1 MHLMVELGR
10 CKVGLADVEEF
21 SLDFG
26 DICRAEVRS
35 KSKVEWKVVRVAMES
50 KLVDARRTDKKLKS
64 EQNILR
70 RKIYRK
76 TGDDSRKSKKMIRI
90 LKNHA
95 RQKKQELKIKYKKK
109 VEHLKKKYRQDEEDK
124 IDEIPAGMEGLEELS
139 IFDRKKFEKI
149 KTTEIEIMTLGDV
162 ELTDNERKILGL
174 HPKFSVVQKLPKD
187 ALDLDIELANAKLR
201 MQLKKEYDEKVDGEE
216 EIEITDEEQERLD
229 ELDAQCRQ
237 IFDPVEKVYDNRKR
251 RVTDLKECSRVTL
264 PKPLKEKDEALIEIR
279 RGVIGKI
286 YDEYRD
292 TNCKKDQQKSNLTK
306 DEEEGLESLQKKIQK
321 KELIVLKTDKSGKFF
336 VVSQDEYRKMG
347 AVHTTKDK
355 MISMKDVVEIEK
367 QLNGHSTFWCKMWRS
382 GDAHGHKERI
392 IDSKVCRSC
401 KVATMY
407 VMVKDHKKDG
417 STRPVVTGCSS
428 NTRGLSNSVS
438 DFLESVA
445 NSIPDAYEVI
455 SSEDMLARVQA
466 GNEAARK
473 IIAEGREKKLRKMR
487 CRKMGESSIEIIER
501 CMQNHRKKVD
511 EMTGVTEMHPQEPSQ
526 ERRDEM
532 IVEEGMRCME
542 CGPKLEKKLM
552 TECDGCGGEWVAED
566 FEISLIGND
575 VKALFPNIKSVSTGK
590 IVREEVERSP
600 LEIEGFDYK
609 YGLRYISMNRKYTG
623 NLGPIS
629 HLLPWKKKTPG
640 VAAGMKSKFMNS
652 KKDEEEKQWC
662 YPKAVPNRRER
673 KMIVARVAE
682 IGTRAVFENFTYQ
695 FGEDIFQQM
704 SGGPIGAR
712 VTMAAARIVMQSWSR
727 SYRDILLRSGLRL
740 TDMSGYVDDGRQSGT
755 TLRRGMKF
763 DRDEKVFKFS
773 QEAMDEDDEKDEP
786 SNVRMARRCKDAM
799 NSISEDLQFT
809 TEAPEDFCESKLPTL
824 DFKLWLVSGIILHSY
839 FEKEMRT
846 PFVIMKRSAMSE
858 QQRMQI
864 LSNELIRRISNVQM
878 SIVDEEMPEII
889 EHFTTQ
895 LKTSG
900 YDRRLA
906 KEIISCGVVG
916 YRRKVMRRDREGRG
930 FYRHASSTLS
940 QRNKKKLLEKT
951 TWYREKRKRAEGEED
966 QEDEMQLPAR
976 KKRMGERKKDQK
988 DAGRSVEV
996 KAVMFVPF
1004 TAGSKLAKDL
1014 RDAEEKLGSMTG
1026 YRLKL
1031 VEKAGDKLED
1041 LLTKSNPWQGLDCG
1055 RKGCLLCQTKQ
1066 KTERNLTQDCHTRN
1080 LVYESWCMSCL
1091 RKEEDEIEKMHE
1103 GDQRKIRESKEK
1115 IKKHLYVG
1123 ETSRSIYERA
1133 LEHQND
1139 VDQLK
1144 TSSHMLRHLLQM
1156 HPGEERSNVEF
1167 GIKVLRY
1174 TRSSFER
1181 QILESVMIQGKR
1193 DHHIMNS
1200 RAEFNRCAIPRLVT
1214 KLGEKELKKW
1224 K

>member
-1 MHLMVELGR
+1 MEGQELRDAKKLWEDVAANESRMHLMVELGR

-21 SLDFG
+21 SLDLG
-26 DICRAEVRS
+26 DKCRAEVKS

-187 ALDLDIELANAKLR
+187 ALDLDIELSNAKLR

-321 KELIVLKTDKSGKFF
+321 KEIIVLKTDKSGKFF

-526 ERRDEM
+526 ERWDEM

-786 SNVRMARRCKDAM
+786 SNVRMARRCKD
-799 NSISEDLQFT
+799 E
-809 TEAPEDFCESKLPTL
+809 
-824 DFKLWLVSGIILHSY
+824 
-839 FEKEMRT
+839 
-846 PFVIMKRSAMSE
+846 
-858 QQRMQI
+858 
-864 LSNELIRRISNVQM
+864 
-878 SIVDEEMPEII
+878 
-889 EHFTTQ
+889 
-895 LKTSG
+895 
-900 YDRRLA
+900 
-906 KEIISCGVVG
+906 
-916 YRRKVMRRDREGRG
+916 
-930 FYRHASSTLS
+930 
-940 QRNKKKLLEKT
+940 
-951 TWYREKRKRAEGEED
+951 
-966 QEDEMQLPAR
+966 
-976 KKRMGERKKDQK
+976 
-988 DAGRSVEV
+988 
-996 KAVMFVPF
+996 
-1004 TAGSKLAKDL
+1004 
-1014 RDAEEKLGSMTG
+1014 
-1026 YRLKL
+1026 
-1031 VEKAGDKLED
+1031 
-1041 LLTKSNPWQGLDCG
+1041 
-1055 RKGCLLCQTKQ
+1055 
-1066 KTERNLTQDCHTRN
+1066 
-1080 LVYESWCMSCL
+1080 
-1091 RKEEDEIEKMHE
+1091 
-1103 GDQRKIRESKEK
+1103 
-1115 IKKHLYVG
+1115 
-1123 ETSRSIYERA
+1123 
-1133 LEHQND
+1133 
-1139 VDQLK
+1139 
-1144 TSSHMLRHLLQM
+1144 
-1156 HPGEERSNVEF
+1156 
-1167 GIKVLRY
+1167 
-1174 TRSSFER
+1174 
-1181 QILESVMIQGKR
+1181 
-1193 DHHIMNS
+1193 
-1200 RAEFNRCAIPRLVT
+1200 
-1214 KLGEKELKKW
+1214 
-1224 K
+1224 